1 MSASDYVQMFK
12 QMVTDRKEATF
23 PPSLRPS
30 KTNGETAPDW
40 DLEIGGLKEVKTQVE
55 DMFGITQ

>member
-1 MSASDYVQMFK
+1 MFK

-30 KTNGETAPDW
+30 KTSGETAPDL

-55 DMFGITQ
+55 DMFGVTQ